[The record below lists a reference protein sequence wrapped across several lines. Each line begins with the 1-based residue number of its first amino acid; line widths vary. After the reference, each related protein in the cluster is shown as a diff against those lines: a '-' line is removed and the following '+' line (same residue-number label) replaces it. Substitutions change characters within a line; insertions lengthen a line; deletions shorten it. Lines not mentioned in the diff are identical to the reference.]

1 MAFHVGYMG
10 YAKVGTTVVKI
21 TGSSL
26 NPAQTIN
33 APDLVQGE
41 YNKRAWNFGPVET
54 GGNITGPCG
63 DSTTVALATEA
74 WDRDNTVGDKMANTV
89 DVEIYFYKVTGSNS
103 GRKFAGCNI
112 NSYALSVTA
121 GDVATFTADFFGLD
135 VTAVTSSALSTAEFV
150 ACEKLITWDKCSVA
164 ATIAGI
170 TDFES
175 QIQGWSLNIN
185 NNLKRIYN
193 IGQKSS
199 VPAIDGKLFPVEILA
214 GIRDV
219 TGTITLYADTGN
231 NALLTKLAATPWFGA
246 DAFDDYNTTTK
257 TQFTFTVGSSISIPL
272 YCTFQRAEMNAMTD
286 TMTYTLNFTGL
297 CNDYTTII
305 TES

>member
-10 YAKVGTTVVKI
+10 YAKVGTTVIKI

-26 NPAQTIN
+26 NPVQAIN

-63 DSTTVALATEA
+63 DTTTVNLATDA
-74 WDRDNTVGDKMANTV
+74 WDRDNTVGDKLLNTV
-89 DVEIYFYKVTGSNS
+89 EVEIYFYKAATNS
-103 GRKFAGCNI
+103 GRKFSDCQI

-121 GDVATFTADFFGLD
+121 GDVATFTADFFGTN
-135 VTAVTSSALSTAEFV
+135 VTPVISSALSAADFV
-150 ACEKLITWDKCSVA
+150 ACEKLITWDKCGISSITPAIV
-164 ATIAGI
+164 GI
-170 TDFES
+170 TDFEQ

-193 IGQKSS
+193 VGQKSDD
-199 VPAIDGKLFPVEILA
+199 VDLDGKLFPVEILA

-219 TGTITLYADTGN
+219 TGSITLYADEKN
-231 NALLTKLAATPWFGA
+231 NALLTILGVTPWFGA
-246 DAFDDYNTTTK
+246 DAFDDYDVANK
-257 TQFTFTVGSSISIPL
+257 TQFTFTVGSSIAIPL
-272 YCTFQRAEMNAMTD
+272 YCTFARTEMNAMTD

-297 CNDYTTII
+297 CNDYTITI
-305 TES
+305 

>member
-10 YAKVGTTVVKI
+10 YAKVGSTIIKI

-26 NPAQTIN
+26 NPAQAIN
-33 APDLVQGE
+33 APELVQGE
-41 YNKRAWNFGPVET
+41 YNKRAWNFGPIET

-63 DSTTVALATEA
+63 DLTTVTLASDA

-89 DVEIYFYKVTGSNS
+89 DVEIYFYKATGNS

-121 GDVATFTADFFGLD
+121 GDVATFTADFFG
-135 VTAVTSSALSTAEFV
+135 TAVTPVTSAALTSPTLV
-150 ACEKLITWDKCSVA
+150 ACEKLITWDKCGITA
-164 ATIAGI
+164 AITGI
-170 TDFES
+170 TDFEN

-193 IGQKSS
+193 VGQKSTD
-199 VPAIDGKLFPVEILA
+199 VAIDGKLFPVEILA

-219 TGTITLYADTGN
+219 TGSITLYADTGN
-231 NALLTKLAATPWFGA
+231 NALLTKLANSPWFGA
-246 DAFDDYNTTTK
+246 DAFDDYNTSTSTT
-257 TQFTFTVGSSISIPL
+257 FTFTVGTAISIPL
-272 YCTFQRAEMNAMTD
+272 KCTFARAEMNAMTD

-297 CNDYTTII
+297 CNDYSIVI
-305 TES
+305 A